1 MNEEIIEFYRY
12 CIMVCVSQLH
22 YFCLASGYHSDAVAM
37 VTFTLWTV
45 ILILRVTVSD
55 PKEEKIK
62 MADSPLPT
70 SPSPNKF
77 DSFDLDVG
85 TGEEGSST
93 SAVSGSPSPT
103 FTHPQ
108 GREGDRAALIK
119 EVSALYKERYRLA
132 RMHRKAE
139 LRVVT
144 SLKRRRQANEALTSF
159 LHQQKALVKYSFSA
173 LPPEKGRGETV
184 EQLLKRQQ
192 QVEEQL
198 KQARSAY
205 YSLALKKQQREDEL
219 KRRQETADDQVSVTE
234 MLRLVVET
242 EAYIEEAGV
251 QECSILTS
259 RGSLHAT
266 EASIAKH
273 LQRNKELTDMM
284 EEAEAKVEQLRLQ
297 ISQKKDELKTLAK
310 KQAQSNRLSA
320 HLQPASRLLL
330 DPVLARDLKEKL
342 ALKEDLEDELGRL
355 KQLSARSNVRR
366 KSAT

>member
-1 MNEEIIEFYRY
+1 
-12 CIMVCVSQLH
+12 
-22 YFCLASGYHSDAVAM
+22 
-37 VTFTLWTV
+37 
-45 ILILRVTVSD
+45 
-55 PKEEKIK
+55 

-144 SLKRRRQANEALTSF
+144 SLKRRRQAARARAALLQADQNASAQELQYRLLLEEAREKAERTTAQANEALTSF